1 MAFIEEYHNAWG
13 ASSSYFAYS
22 KKKKSV
28 PLVIVLP
35 ENKSIME
42 SVYNELKLISEID
55 VYMFP
60 SYTQNPFEE
69 ARPINNIMQVR
80 SNTLYNIINEK
91 DYILLTSPYALLKKI
106 PYKNEFLEN
115 IITLKQGKTYAQS
128 KLEQDLDKLGY
139 IYVEFV
145 TDAGEY
151 TFRGG
156 IADIFPVNSDNP
168 IRIEYFDDEIESI
181 FLYNKESQSRIKQL
195 DNINILPITDLIIST
210 LDFKNKL
217 KEYPALYE
225 KAENYGKFAGY
236 HWLAP
241 YLNIEQ
247 SNIFEYIENYDCA
260 CFMPNVEESVYNY
273 YEIIKSSS
281 NEVDNL
287 KSFLESKEIL
297 DLIYKNNVYI
307 ISEITDRLES
317 QGLLYS
323 STNTEFAFE
332 KKNLY
337 QSMTNAVTVLLSL
350 LKDNMRIIFCV
361 ESEKFY
367 GIFTEFLRDYD
378 IFPVE
383 IKNIKEAVKEGIWI
397 YRKHISGGFID
408 KKEKIAFVS
417 DMDIFGFTKRKPK
430 TKKKDAFNTKL
441 SDLEEGDYVVHVNH
455 GIGIYQ
461 GIKHMVI
468 GGNEG
473 DFLAIT
479 YDGEDV
485 LYVPLHFIGQI
496 QKYIG
501 LQDSKPKLN
510 SLKSSAW
517 QKLKKHAKESAKHI
531 AEDLLRLYAER
542 KAKKGYA
549 FNDDGTL
556 TEIFERNFE
565 YTETED
571 QLSAIYDV
579 YRDMESET
587 PMERLVCGDVGFGKT
602 EVAMRAA
609 CKAAACSKQVAVLV
623 PTTILARQHYETF
636 IKRFKGLPV
645 KIEFVSR
652 YKTNAQIKE
661 IYNEVN
667 QGKIDILIGTHKML
681 SKDLEFKDLGLLVID
696 EEQRFG
702 VSHKEK
708 IASIKRNVDTLTMTA
723 TPIPRTLQLSLS
735 GIRDMSII
743 ETPPE
748 NRLPVVVKV
757 INGDNE
763 RIKAIKTEL
772 ERGGQVFFLHN
783 KVSDISEI
791 ASEIKAQLPFA
802 RVDFAHGQMDAKTM
816 ENILSSFYN
825 GDIDVLVATTII
837 ENGINIPNVNTIII
851 NNAAHFGLA
860 QLYQLK
866 GRVGRSNR
874 RGYCYLSVKDFSR
887 LSQIS
892 QKRLSII
899 QQLSDLGS
907 GFKIAMYDLQLRGA
921 GNILGAEQS
930 GFVVKVGY
938 ELYVAMIEEAVQEM
952 RGEYTNISDTEIN
965 SNISYFIP
973 AEYIENPRIR
983 FDFYIRF
990 AEIYDN
996 NSRIE
1001 LLQEIESGY
1010 GVLREEII
1018 NLSYIMVIKNYAGM
1032 LGAEKMTLSK
1042 AGAVKVQFV
1051 KETKL
1056 NPALIVKCAQDKNM
1070 MYRFISE
1077 YELSLSANSS
1087 EPLSVILEFFGQLYR
1102 ISKAE

>member
-1 MAFIEEYHNAWG
+1 MSNYFEYHNAWG
-13 ASSSYFAYS
+13 ASASFYGCH
-22 KKKKSV
+22 KKKKGV
-28 PLVIVLP
+28 PLIIFLP

-42 SVYNELKLISEID
+42 SVKNELELFSDLKVLD
-55 VYMFP
+55 YP

-69 ARPINNIMQVR
+69 ARPLTSVMASR
-80 SNTLYNIINEK
+80 SRTLYNILKEK
-91 DYILLTSPYALLKKI
+91 DYILLLSPYSMLKKI
-106 PYKNEFLEN
+106 PFKNEFLES
-115 IITLKQGKTYAQS
+115 IITLEKDKEYPMQ
-128 KLEQDLDKLGY
+128 KLERELDKLGY
-139 IYVEFV
+139 IHVEFV

-156 IADIFPVNSDNP
+156 IADIFPAGYDDPV
-168 IRIEYFDDEIESI
+168 RIEYFDEEIESI
-181 FLYNKESQSRIKQL
+181 FTYNKDSQARKKEITNIK
-195 DNINILPITDLIIST
+195 ILPISDLLIRT
-210 LDFKNKL
+210 EEFKDLLQNNEL
-217 KEYPALYE
+217 KE
-225 KAENYGKFAGY
+225 KAENFGKFAGF

-241 YLNIEQ
+241 YINKEQ
-247 SNIFEYIENYDCA
+247 SDIFEYLGNYDTA
-260 CFMPNVEESVYNY
+260 CFMNNMQDSIYGYYDIIESSAQDDIQK
-273 YEIIKSSS
+273 EC
-281 NEVDNL
+281 
-287 KSFLESKEIL
+287 FLSSKEAVEKL
-297 DLIYKNNVYI
+297 SRNNVYI
-307 ISEITDRLES
+307 ISEITDSIASIPLTF
-317 QGLLYS
+317 S
-323 STNTEFAFE
+323 SSKTRFSFE

-337 QSMTNAVTVLLSL
+337 QSMTNAAETLLAL
-350 LKDNMRIIFCV
+350 LNENMKIVFSV
-361 ESEKFY
+361 ESEKFT
-367 GIFTEFLRDYD
+367 GIFKDFLRDYD
-378 IFPVE
+378 IFPKE
-383 IKNIKEAVKEGIWI
+383 IKKLSEIEKPSISL

-408 KKEKIAFVS
+408 KESGYAVIS

-430 TKKKDAFNTKL
+430 PKKKDAFNTKL

-468 GGNEG
+468 AGSEG
-473 DFLAIT
+473 DFLSIM
-479 YDGEDV
+479 YEGDDL
-485 LYVPLHFIGQI
+485 LYVPLHSIGQL

-501 LQDSKPKLN
+501 MQNQQPKLN

-542 KAKKGYA
+542 KARKGFA
-549 FNDDGTL
+549 FNDDGSL
-556 TEIFERNFE
+556 IEIFERNFE

-579 YRDMESET
+579 YNDMENET

-609 CKAAACSKQVAVLV
+609 CKAAACGKQTAVLV

-636 IKRFKGLPV
+636 IERFKGLPV
-645 KIEFVSR
+645 HIEFVSR
-652 YKTNAQIKE
+652 FRTDNETKE
-661 IYNEVN
+661 IFNKISE
-667 QGKIDILIGTHKML
+667 GSIDILIGTHKIL
-681 SKDLEFKDLGLLVID
+681 SKDLSFKDLGLLIID

-708 IASIKRNVDTLTMTA
+708 IASIKRNVDTLTLSA

-748 NRLPVVVKV
+748 NRLSVIVKV
-757 INGDNE
+757 IRGLSE

-783 KVSDISEI
+783 RVQDIQE
-791 ASEIKAQLPFA
+791 AALEIKRELPLA
-802 RVDFAHGQMDAKTM
+802 RIDYAHGQMDAKTM
-816 ENILSSFYN
+816 EQILSSFYN
-825 GDIDVLVATTII
+825 GEIDVLVATTII

-851 NNAAHFGLA
+851 NNAAHFGLS

-866 GRVGRSNR
+866 GRVGRSDR
-874 RGYCYLSVKDFSR
+874 RGYCYLAVDDFAR
-887 LSQIS
+887 LNDIA

-952 RGEYTNISDTEIN
+952 KGEYANIADTEIN
-965 SNISYFIP
+965 SNIAYFIP
-973 AEYIENPRIR
+973 ADYIENPRIR
-983 FDFYIRF
+983 FDFYRRF
-990 AEIYDN
+990 ADIYDM
-996 NSRIE
+996 NSINE
-1001 LLQEIESGY
+1001 LLKEIEAGY
-1010 GVLREEII
+1010 GELPEEVL
-1018 NLSYIMVIKNYAGM
+1018 NLSLIMLIKNFASM
-1032 LGAEKMTLSK
+1032 LGAEKLMLSK
-1042 AGAVKVQFV
+1042 SGASKITFA

-1056 NPALIVKCAQDKNM
+1056 NPALIVKCCQDRKIL
-1070 MYRFISE
+1070 YRFISE
-1077 YELSLSANSS
+1077 YELSLAVDGN
-1087 EPLSVILEFFGQLYR
+1087 EPLKVTADFFQDLYTLSR
-1102 ISKAE
+1102 VD